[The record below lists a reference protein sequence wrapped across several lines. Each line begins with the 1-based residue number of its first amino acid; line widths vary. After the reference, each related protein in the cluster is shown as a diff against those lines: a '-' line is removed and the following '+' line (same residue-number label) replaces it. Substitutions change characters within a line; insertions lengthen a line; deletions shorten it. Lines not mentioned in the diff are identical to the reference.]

1 MSTAAF
7 EHVLPWTEEEYL
19 ELGETP
25 DRVELFDGSLFVSP
39 SPTGAHSRLSRRIA
53 NALDEPALNRGFEVF
68 EVINVRL
75 RPGRIPIPDLVL
87 LDFIGFDGLVVDA
100 TRVRL
105 VCEIVSPSNAAAD
118 RVLKMH
124 YYAEAGIPFYLLAEP
139 QPELT
144 LQLFRL
150 VEGKY
155 VPDGEGRPGRPLR
168 LTEPVVA
175 ELDPAA
181 LQRLPAPPEA
191 S

>member
-1 MSTAAF
+1 
-7 EHVLPWTEEEYL
+7 
-19 ELGETP
+19 
-25 DRVELFDGSLFVSP
+25 
-39 SPTGAHSRLSRRIA
+39 
-53 NALDEPALNRGFEVF
+53 
-68 EVINVRL
+68 VRL

-87 LDFIGFDGLVVDA
+87 LDSIGFDALVVDA
-100 TRVRL
+100 TRVRM

-139 QPELT
+139 QPELV

-150 VEGKY
+150 VEDKY
-155 VPDGEGRPGRPLR
+155 VLDGEGRPGQPLR

-181 LQRLPAPPEA
+181 LQRLPTQPEPR
-191 S
+191 